1 MSKSHKTQSPPS
13 HPPTPSLVPPSK
25 VRIVKSNGGAAP
37 VPTCASGSPR
47 HSVERTAAAAA
58 QILSSLSSTGR
69 GEAPGDSDSVG
80 RGDEK
85 GVEKGLAVSRGEA
98 MVESVKSVRRLSAAG
113 PEGGVRRALH
123 PFYYL

>member
-1 MSKSHKTQSPPS
+1 MSKSHKTQRPPS
-13 HPPTPSLVPPSK
+13 HPPNPLSSPHPKSASLK
-25 VRIVKSNGGAAP
+25 ATGGAAP